1 VSSREQEREGFSLD
15 VQEDAF
21 HAYAKRHGGVVDK
34 MFRIAETATKHEQ
47 RKIFREAIDY
57 AKRHAHEYA
66 GMLFYKIDRAARNL
80 KDLVLLEEIEKD
92 YGLPFIS
99 VTQPVDNTPTGRMV
113 RRTLATIGAFQT
125 EQQALDIQ
133 EGIAK
138 RVALGWFPNRSPY
151 GYRNLRLN
159 GRAIAEIHP
168 ENGLKVLRAFELR
181 ASERLLVEELV
192 QRLYDE
198 GLFYTPSKP
207 RFSVSKMH
215 AILGDLSYL
224 GFVRYKGSWHP
235 GLHEPLVDKT
245 TWDLVRVS
253 FGEQR
258 YRSHQLVYG
267 GELIRC
273 GFCGHPVTGEEKEKP
288 TKAGPKTYIYY
299 RCARYQRPGHPR
311 IRLRESEIDAQI
323 EAIMADFQVSSPE
336 IEHWTIKVA
345 VERLRFEQASSEVR
359 SEEVKRQ
366 LSLVEAQK
374 DELLNL
380 RLGKTITEEKYVAKQ
395 HELTERETLLRR
407 RVEINEAQRA
417 ETEQLAKL
425 APEVFR
431 LARQNWA
438 TMDRASKHRTLQIL
452 FGGFVL
458 QDGVLAT
465 GNGTPLELF
474 RVAAPCC
481 G

>member
-1 VSSREQEREGFSLD
+1 
-15 VQEDAF
+15 
-21 HAYAKRHGGVVDK
+21 
-34 MFRIAETATKHEQ
+34 M
-47 RKIFREAIDY
+47 
-57 AKRHAHEYA
+57 
-66 GMLFYKIDRAARNL
+66 
-80 KDLVLLEEIEKD
+80 
-92 YGLPFIS
+92 
-99 VTQPVDNTPTGRMV
+99 
-113 RRTLATIGAFQT
+113 
-125 EQQALDIQ
+125 
-133 EGIAK
+133 
-138 RVALGWFPNRSPY
+138 
-151 GYRNLRLN
+151 
-159 GRAIAEIHP
+159 
-168 ENGLKVLRAFELR
+168 
-181 ASERLLVEELV
+181 
-192 QRLYDE
+192 
-198 GLFYTPSKP
+198 
-207 RFSVSKMH
+207 
-215 AILGDLSYL
+215 SYL

-235 GLHEPLVDKT
+235 GLHDPLVDRT

-299 RCARYQRPGHPR
+299 RCARYQSPGHPR
-311 IRLRESEIDAQI
+311 TRLREAEIDAQI
-323 EAIMADFQVSSPE
+323 GAIMADFHVPSPDV
-336 IEHWTIKVA
+336 EHWTIKVA
-345 VERLRFEQASSEVR
+345 VERLRYEQASSEVR

-366 LSLVEAQK
+366 LSLVEAQR

-380 RLGKTITEEKYVAKQ
+380 RLAKTISEKKYVARQ

-431 LARQNWA
+431 LACQNWA
-438 TMDRASKHRTLQIL
+438 TMDRASKLRILKLL

-458 QDGVLAT
+458 EDGVLVT
-465 GNGTPLELF
+465 PNGTPLELF

>member
-1 VSSREQEREGFSLD
+1 M
-15 VQEDAF
+15 
-21 HAYAKRHGGVVDK
+21 DK
-34 MFRIAETATKHEQ
+34 
-47 RKIFREAIDY
+47 
-57 AKRHAHEYA
+57 
-66 GMLFYKIDRAARNL
+66 
-80 KDLVLLEEIEKD
+80 
-92 YGLPFIS
+92 P
-99 VTQPVDNTPTGRMV
+99 
-113 RRTLATIGAFQT
+113 
-125 EQQALDIQ
+125 
-133 EGIAK
+133 
-138 RVALGWFPNRSPY
+138 
-151 GYRNLRLN
+151 
-159 GRAIAEIHP
+159 
-168 ENGLKVLRAFELR
+168 
-181 ASERLLVEELV
+181 
-192 QRLYDE
+192 
-198 GLFYTPSKP
+198 
-207 RFSVSKMH
+207 
-215 AILGDLSYL
+215 
-224 GFVRYKGSWHP
+224 
-235 GLHEPLVDKT
+235 

-267 GELIRC
+267 GGLIRC

-311 IRLRESEIDAQI
+311 IRLREAEIDTQI
-323 EAIMADFQVSSPE
+323 EAVMADFQVQSPE
-336 IEHWTIKVA
+336 VEHWTIKVA
-345 VERLRFEQASSEVR
+345 LERLRYEQASSEIR

-380 RLGKTITEEKYVAKQ
+380 RLAKTISEEKYVTKQ
-395 HELTERETLLRR
+395 HELTEGETLLRR

-438 TMDRASKHRTLQIL
+438 SMDRAAKHRILKLL

-458 QDGVLAT
+458 EDGVLAT
-465 GNGTPLELF
+465 RNGTPLELF

-481 G
+481 D